1 MPSIGTFIAQPRT
14 RTFVVS
20 GADGGNGPWGFT
32 QANIDTWYENNSN
45 DVTKVSDSLYVV
57 TGNFYDIVY
66 DPTSGGI
73 PTIGSLSNRRVNLLD
88 MGKQI
93 TIGSTDN
100 SQMIVLRSIMMPGQ
114 SSVGSLG
121 GQVVFVVVENTCQD
135 IPDDDNGR
143 FVVRVARV

>member
-1 MPSIGTFIAQPRT
+1 MPSVGTYKAQPVT

-20 GADGGNGPWGFT
+20 GADGGNGPWGFS
-32 QANIDTWYENNSN
+32 QDNIDTWYSNNSSN
-45 DVTKVSDSLYVV
+45 VTKVSESLYIV

-66 DPTSGGI
+66 DPIGGGI
-73 PTIGSLSNRRVNLLD
+73 PTIGSLSDRRVNLLD

-93 TIGSTDN
+93 VIGSADN
-100 SQMIVLRSIMMPGQ
+100 SKMIVLRSIMMPGQ
-114 SSVGSLG
+114 STVGSLG
-121 GQVVFVVVENTCQD
+121 GLVAFVVTENTCQD